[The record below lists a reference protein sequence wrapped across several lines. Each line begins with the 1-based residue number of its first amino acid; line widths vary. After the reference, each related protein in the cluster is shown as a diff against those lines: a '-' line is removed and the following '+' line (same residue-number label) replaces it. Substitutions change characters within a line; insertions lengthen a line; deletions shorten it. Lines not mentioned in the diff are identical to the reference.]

1 MTLCKTKAGL
11 SHQTRRSCRAPYATI
26 KKRGVLAAIFEAL
39 GLNGCLADDMDWESR
54 RKIVR
59 LVNEKESM
67 QSVPPTLLIAPTSV
81 VGNWLHEIA
90 KFAPHLQAMVHHGSD
105 RIKQSAEFKQASRK
119 RCCYH
124 LIGFGKTKTLE
135 QRRMAASGTG

>member
-1 MTLCKTKAGL
+1 
-11 SHQTRRSCRAPYATI
+11 
-26 KKRGVLAAIFEAL
+26 V
-39 GLNGCLADDMDWESR
+39 
-54 RKIVR
+54 IVR

-119 RCCYH
+119 H
-124 LIGFGKTKTLE
+124 DVVITSFTFAGKTKTLCSVE
-135 QRRMAASGTG
+135 WQRVVLDEAQNIKIPKRLKPAPSLNYQLNTDWL